1 MPIPYRKVPRAD
13 EDGVAAF
20 LDVVWLKAARTFHG
34 GLLLLDSRG
43 RPLEFV
49 YNTLTAPTGFL
60 WPESQVRRLGTARL
74 AHTLFEAC
82 RREPHLLV
90 CRSELGD
97 VEFCRSELAPSIPF
111 ASVAA
116 PSGDNPMHWCW
127 VNDPPTPA
135 MKAHGLAQA
144 LQQRGLATEPFAR
157 VLDGL
162 REVYPD
168 APWPS
173 S

>member
-60 WPESQVRRLGTARL
+60 WPES
-74 AHTLFEAC
+74 
-82 RREPHLLV
+82 
-90 CRSELGD
+90 
-97 VEFCRSELAPSIPF
+97 
-111 ASVAA
+111 
-116 PSGDNPMHWCW
+116 
-127 VNDPPTPA
+127 
-135 MKAHGLAQA
+135 
-144 LQQRGLATEPFAR
+144 
-157 VLDGL
+157 
-162 REVYPD
+162 
-168 APWPS
+168 
-173 S
+173 